1 MGLSTRGARSL
12 VSLLAA
18 SAVLQGVLFSVL
30 APLLPEL
37 EDEFQL
43 SKARIGMLVGA
54 FAIGQGVAA
63 IPVALMSRRLGVRR
77 LALIGLSLLATTTF
91 FFGLAGTFTQLLV
104 ARLAQGVSAGLCFS
118 AGFAWLVL
126 RTAEQRR
133 ARSIGVLSGAAAAG
147 HMLGPV
153 VGALAVRV
161 GRFETSLVVAAV
173 ALSLAGAATR
183 LPRPHE
189 GTRDSPASL
198 RHAHR
203 SHRILGGLWLLAL
216 PAMMVGAIFALAP
229 LQLALLGFGP
239 DGIAAT
245 FLIAAAVGV
254 VARPLV
260 GAWADRR
267 GMLFG
272 IRRLLLLS
280 APLAA
285 ITPWVGSAPALSLLV
300 LCAVAAYGV
309 VFGPA
314 MAFTSSA
321 YGEAGVAQVVA
332 FSLMAVVVGCS
343 LFVGAAGGGGIAA
356 MAGDKAV
363 YGLGAALTIGTI
375 LGMSTRPS
383 ATVTSRP

>member
-1 MGLSTRGARSL
+1 
-12 VSLLAA
+12 
-18 SAVLQGVLFSVL
+18 
-30 APLLPEL
+30 
-37 EDEFQL
+37 
-43 SKARIGMLVGA
+43 
-54 FAIGQGVAA
+54 
-63 IPVALMSRRLGVRR
+63 
-77 LALIGLSLLATTTF
+77 
-91 FFGLAGTFTQLLV
+91 
-104 ARLAQGVSAGLCFS
+104 
-118 AGFAWLVL
+118 
-126 RTAEQRR
+126 
-133 ARSIGVLSGAAAAG
+133 
-147 HMLGPV
+147 
-153 VGALAVRV
+153 
-161 GRFETSLVVAAV
+161 
-173 ALSLAGAATR
+173 